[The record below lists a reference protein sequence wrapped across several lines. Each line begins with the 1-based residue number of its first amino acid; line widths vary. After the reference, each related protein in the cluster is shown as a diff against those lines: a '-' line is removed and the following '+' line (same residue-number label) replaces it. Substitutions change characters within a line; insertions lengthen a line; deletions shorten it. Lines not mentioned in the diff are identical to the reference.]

1 MEKETILTSGHSKR
15 LKHIRKSVR
24 FIRPKRRIIM
34 AITIPKECP
43 ICGTLYH
50 RQNMKNVLTV
60 KVMNLTLVVFFRMFT
75 ETD

>member
-50 RQNMKNVLTV
+50 PAEHEECTHCEGNEFDPGSIFQDVYR
-60 KVMNLTLVVFFRMFT
+60 
-75 ETD
+75 D